1 MVYNWEIKIV
11 RLSLWHLSHFSLAEY
26 WVLIYLPGWTTRNQL
41 WTTSAVW
48 VQSSVIFYGF
58 IFPPPHT
65 QRWVLELPTA
75 HYLNPV
81 VLTVCNTCNHH
92 SKYQIMLTNLHV
104 TFPFH
109 KIQASTR
116 TCIIKLEICD
126 PECLMWLNVRPET
139 IQVLS
144 LGFPT

>member
-11 RLSLWHLSHFSLAEY
+11 RLSLWHRSHFSLAEY
-26 WVLIYLPGWTTRNQL
+26 WVLIYLCGWTTHNQL

-58 IFPPPHT
+58 IYPCTEVSFRT
-65 QRWVLELPTA
+65 
-75 HYLNPV
+75 HYLNLV
-81 VLTVCNTCNHH
+81 VLTVCNSFNHH

-104 TFPFH
+104 TFTFH
-109 KIQASTR
+109 KIQALTR
-116 TCIIKLEICD
+116 TCIIKLEICNPD
-126 PECLMWLNVRPET
+126 CLMCLNVRPET

-144 LGFPT
+144 FGFPT